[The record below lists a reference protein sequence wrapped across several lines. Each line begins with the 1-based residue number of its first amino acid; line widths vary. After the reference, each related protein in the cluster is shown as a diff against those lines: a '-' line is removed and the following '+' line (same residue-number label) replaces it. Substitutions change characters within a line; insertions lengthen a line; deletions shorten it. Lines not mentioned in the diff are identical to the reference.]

1 MPTPY
6 GRPWPNEPVA
16 TSTHGSSTG
25 TGCPSS
31 RLPNFRNVS
40 SSSSVIAPAALYI
53 EYRSG
58 DACPLEK
65 TRWSFRGSS
74 GLSKSYRRYFAS
86 STDMRSAAD
95 IDEVGWPDFG
105 TAAARTE
112 STRSCWPSS
121 RQSSEPS
128 IQVT

>member
-6 GRPWPNEPVA
+6 GRPWPNDPVA
-16 TSTHGSSTG
+16 TSTQGSSTG

-40 SSSSVIAPAALYI
+40 NSSSVIAPAALYI
-53 EYRSG
+53 EYRRG
-58 DACPLEK
+58 EACPFEK
-65 TRWSFRGSS
+65 TRWSFRGSC
-74 GLSKSYRRYFAS
+74 GLSKSYLRYFAS

-112 STRSCWPSS
+112 STRSC
-121 RQSSEPS
+121 
-128 IQVT
+128 